1 MKRHRVWL
9 SGLAALA
16 ALPAA
21 AKVDDPNDLVEGRWY
36 ATEVII
42 FARTE
47 PADPGPEQLD
57 WEGGRTW
64 PAKARAFTDS
74 RPWRIASL
82 DPLTRACLEFP
93 RLDLAPTTTTPA
105 QCPEAELS
113 DGEAAQSWP
122 GAEADPPAGVE
133 RLQLGE
139 REAAAARMEQT
150 SSLPREGAPQQL
162 DRGRDDVDPGMAPGA
177 SAEPWSD
184 DLPPVDGRSEG
195 MAPVACPSTPQPDA
209 STLSGTAPLEPI
221 ALRPPP
227 AIEPSLA
234 PHPLLGLLRA
244 AARQQ
249 AAWRRDSYRWLPEGT
264 HSLKTQTRRIRN
276 AQGLN
281 VVWHGRWMQ
290 PVPSRSAG
298 EPLMLDLPA
307 TADHG
312 RVSGTLAVT
321 LGRFLHFNA
330 MLWLEEPDNGRD
342 GLVPFKQLSEARTMR
357 LGELHYLDHPRL
369 GVLVRISRVPP
380 SPALVRALQAWETAA
395 NG

>member
-1 MKRHRVWL
+1 MKCHRVWL

-21 AKVDDPNDLVEGRWY
+21 AKVDDPNDLIQGRWY

-42 FARTE
+42 FERTK
-47 PADPGPEQLD
+47 PADPGPEELV

-64 PAKARAFTDS
+64 PATARAFAEPK
-74 RPWRIASL
+74 PWRIASL

-93 RLDLAPTTTTPA
+93 RLDVIPTTTTPA
-105 QCPEAELS
+105 QCPEAQWS
-113 DGEAAQSWP
+113 GGE
-122 GAEADPPAGVE
+122 
-133 RLQLGE
+133 
-139 REAAAARMEQT
+139 M
-150 SSLPREGAPQQL
+150 EGASQQPN
-162 DRGRDDVDPGMAPGA
+162 RGRDALAPGMAPVPCL
-177 SAEPWSD
+177 SM
-184 DLPPVDGRSEG
+184 PPSE
-195 MAPVACPSTPQPDA
+195 ATTP
-209 STLSGTAPLEPI
+209 SGTAPPEPVALE
-221 ALRPPP
+221 PPP

-234 PHPLLGLLRA
+234 PHPLLDLLRA

-249 AAWRRDSYRWLPEGT
+249 EAWRRDSYRWLPEGT
-264 HSLKTQTRRIRN
+264 HLLKAQARRIRN

-330 MLWLEEPDNGRD
+330 MLWLEEADDGRD
-342 GLVPFKQLSEARTMR
+342 GLVPFMQLSEARTMR

-369 GVLVRISRVPP
+369 GVLVQIDRVPP
-380 SPALVRALQAWETAA
+380 SPALARALQAWETSA